1 MSGTTATGRGAA
13 SLSGGRILVGIG
25 WFLGMW
31 LFFSVLPAEASEALV
46 PVIMAAA
53 FVWTAIKAPPIAI
66 AILLYVSMV
75 RGGWFILAAAPVSV
89 LLARRYQR
97 MRLGLPSS
105 HEHVRRS
112 VLVAAVGLLL
122 TLPFVDS
129 AFGPWSDR
137 ASSAARSA
145 DPLFEPR
152 QRGDGGESA
161 LERFVRWL
169 GFGDDGDPVRPGE
182 FEPVPPGVRPEPE
195 DDPFN
200 WWPLLLVMA
209 VLALAALVWWLWRRR
224 RPSGAAGG
232 WSVAADPLARLE
244 AVGAQVGRPRQRHEG
259 AITYGRALAKS
270 TGDARLAETGPLV
283 SGAVYQ
289 SAFADPRR
297 VDDNL
302 RGIEATPPPPPAAPP
317 IRERLANRITGLRMQ
332 ASVVF
337 ASLAAVALTIVIVL
351 VIVPRLGAL

>member
-1 MSGTTATGRGAA
+1 MSGWM
-13 SLSGGRILVGIG
+13 SGGRILVGVG

-46 PVIMAAA
+46 PIIMAAA

-66 AILLYVSMV
+66 AILLYFSMV
-75 RGGWFILAAAPVSV
+75 RGGWFILAAAPVAL

-97 MRLGLPSS
+97 MRMGLSSS

-112 VLVAAVGLLL
+112 VLIAAVGLVL
-122 TLPFVDS
+122 TLPFINS
-129 AFGPWSDR
+129 AFGPWSER
-137 ASSAARSA
+137 ASSGARSA

-152 QRGDGGESA
+152 RRGDGDDGESA

-169 GFGDDGDPVRPGE
+169 GFGDDGDTPVRPGDLE
-182 FEPVPPGVRPEPE
+182 VVPPGVLPEPE

-200 WWPLLLVMA
+200 WWPLLLVLA
-209 VLALAALVWWLWRRR
+209 LLALAGLLWWLWRRR
-224 RPSGAAGG
+224 RPGSVTGGAV
-232 WSVAADPLARLE
+232 VAADPLARLE
-244 AVGAQVGRPRQRHEG
+244 ALGVQVGRPRQRHEG
-259 AITYGRALAKS
+259 AITYGRELAKT

-302 RGIEATPPPPPAAPP
+302 RGIEATPPPPPASPP
-317 IRERLANRITGLRMQ
+317 VRQRLAERAAGVRIQ
-332 ASVVF
+332 APVLF
-337 ASLAAVALTIVIVL
+337 ASLAAVALTIVVVL